1 MKEKKYSVT
10 TQEERETAVS
20 ELQNLE
26 GDVMISVSAV
36 PHPHRQEAI
45 TH

>member
-1 MKEKKYSVT
+1 MKEKKDLVT

-20 ELQNLE
+20 ELQDIE
-26 GDVMISVSAV
+26 RDVMISVSAV
-36 PHPHRQEAI
+36 PHPHSQEAI